1 MLELS
6 TIGIKLQ
13 YCAET
18 TAGTKP
24 TTGYTEVS
32 NIISV
37 GEIAGSPDQLEVTN
51 LQDTWKRYIAG
62 VRDAGG
68 DIQIGA
74 NLTSAFR
81 TAWETLVTAYATAFA
96 AGKAVWFE
104 VVVPNLGSFYFSG
117 EPVELG
123 LPGIEVNQVLQVN
136 AHIIPNSIGGWATSS
151 T

>member
-6 TIGIKLQ
+6 TIGIQLK
-13 YCAET
+13 YAPEA

-24 TTGYTEVS
+24 TTGYTEIL
-32 NIISV
+32 NITSI

-51 LQDTWKRYIAG
+51 LSDTWKRYIAG
-62 VRDAGG
+62 VKDAGG

-74 NLTSAFR
+74 NLTAAFR
-81 TAWETLVTAYATAFA
+81 TAWETLVTAYGTAFA
-96 AGKAVWFE
+96 AGKAMWFE
-104 VVVPNLGSFYFSG
+104 VKVPNLGSFYFSG

>member
-6 TIGIKLQ
+6 TIGIRLK
-13 YCAET
+13 YAAES

-24 TTGYTEVS
+24 TSGYTEIS
-32 NIISV
+32 NITSI

-51 LQDTWKRYIAG
+51 LVDTWKRYIAG
-62 VRDAGG
+62 VKDAGG

-74 NLTSAFR
+74 NLTAAFR
-81 TAWETLVTAYATAFA
+81 TAWETLVTAYATAFS
-96 AGKAVWFE
+96 AGKAMWFE

-136 AHIIPNSIGGWATSS
+136 AHIIPNSIGGWAESS
-151 T
+151 S